1 MMVEDQKVEE
11 EVGEYRMK
19 VNVLQM
25 EDYYAQIEFK
35 DVNYS
40 FVNSVRR
47 SLVSMV
53 PCLALHEIDFHMGS
67 LGSYVDEESGDE
79 REYESISA
87 MFNEIVAHRIG
98 MLPIPTDEKTIEAF
112 GDSINDDSKQ
122 PDIMYSLHKQGPCTV
137 YSGDLEPVSGDDSL
151 VIPETNVPIVKLSEG
166 QAILVYA
173 KAKMG
178 NAQKHTKW
186 QCAVAP
192 RFYQAPTITVSSG
205 KGSKAIFDIVDKKDF
220 KKKGKLHVIDNPVK
234 AHAALNKLE
243 QLWNDKE
250 AKESMEVSTKKDH
263 FIFEFETNGAMK
275 ANLALEQALKA
286 LDGHCN
292 EFASAIDAT
301 A

>member
-112 GDSINDDSKQ
+112 GDSIGDESKQ

-151 VIPETNVPIVKLSEG
+151 VIPETNVPIVKLAEG

-220 KKKGKLHVIDNPVK
+220 KKKGKSHVIDNPVK

-275 ANLALEQALKA
+275 ASLALEQALKA

>member
-19 VNVLQM
+19 VKILQM

-112 GDSINDDSKQ
+112 GDSIGNDSKQ

-151 VIPETNVPIVKLSEG
+151 VIPETNVPIVKLAEG

-220 KKKGKLHVIDNPVK
+220 KKKGKSHVIDNPVK

-275 ANLALEQALKA
+275 AKLALEQALKA

>member
-11 EVGEYRMK
+11 EVGEYKMK

-25 EDYYAQIEFK
+25 DDYYAQIEFK

-53 PCLALHEIDFHMGS
+53 PCLGLHEIDFHMGS
-67 LGSYVDEESGDE
+67 LGSYVEEESGDE

-87 MFNEIVAHRIG
+87 MFNEIVAHRLG
-98 MLPIPTDEKTIEAF
+98 MLPIPTGKKTIEAF

-151 VIPETNVPIVKLSEG
+151 VIPETNVPIVKLAEG

-173 KAKMG
+173 KAKIG

-186 QCAVAP
+186 QCVVAP
-192 RFYQAPTITVSSG
+192 RFYQAPTISVSSG
-205 KGSKAIFDIVDKKDF
+205 KGSKAIFDLVAKKNF
-220 KKKGKLHVIDNPVK
+220 KKKGNKYVMDNPVE
-234 AHAALNKLE
+234 AHNALKKLE

-250 AKESMEVSTKKDH
+250 AKESIDISTKKDH

-275 ANLALEQALKA
+275 AELALEQALKA

>member
-112 GDSINDDSKQ
+112 GDSIGDDSKQ

-151 VIPETNVPIVKLSEG
+151 VIPETNVPIVKLAEG

-220 KKKGKLHVIDNPVK
+220 KKKGKSHVIDNPVK
-234 AHAALNKLE
+234 AHSALNKLE

-275 ANLALEQALKA
+275 ASLALEQALKA

>member
-1 MMVEDQKVEE
+1 MMEEGQKVEE
-11 EVGEYRMK
+11 EEGEFKMK
-19 VNVLQM
+19 VNVLKM
-25 EDYYAQIEFK
+25 EDYYAQVEFK

-40 FVNSVRR
+40 FVNSIRR

-98 MLPIPTDEKTIEAF
+98 MLPVPTDEKTIEAF
-112 GDSINDDSKQ
+112 GDSIDDDTKQ

-137 YSGDLEPVSGDDSL
+137 YSGDLEPVSGDTSL
-151 VIPETNVPIVKLSEG
+151 VIPETNVPLVKLAEG

-173 KAKMG
+173 KAKIG

-192 RFYQAPTITVSSG
+192 RFYQAPTINVSSG
-205 KGSKAIFDIVDKKDF
+205 KGSKAIFDIIDKKNF
-220 KKKGKLHVIDNPVK
+220 KKKGKSHVIDNPVE
-234 AHAALNKLE
+234 AHEALRKLE
-243 QLWNDKE
+243 QLWNDKD
-250 AKESMEVSTKKDH
+250 AKEAMEVSTKKDH

-275 ANLALEQALKA
+275 AKLALEQALKA

-292 EFASAIDAT
+292 EFASAMDAT

>member
-112 GDSINDDSKQ
+112 GDSIGDESKQ

-151 VIPETNVPIVKLSEG
+151 VIPETNVPIVKLAEG

-220 KKKGKLHVIDNPVK
+220 KKKGKSHVIDNPVK
-234 AHAALNKLE
+234 AHTALKKLE

>member
-1 MMVEDQKVEE
+1 MMEEGQKVEE
-11 EVGEYRMK
+11 EAGEFKMK
-19 VNVLQM
+19 VNVLKM
-25 EDYYAQIEFK
+25 EDYYAQVEFK

-40 FVNSVRR
+40 FVNSIRR

-98 MLPIPTDEKTIEAF
+98 MLPVPTDEKTIDAF
-112 GDSINDDSKQ
+112 GDSIGDDSKQ

-137 YSGDLEPVSGDDSL
+137 YSGDLEPVSGDNSL
-151 VIPETNVPIVKLSEG
+151 VIPETNVPLVKLAEG

-173 KAKMG
+173 KAKIG

-186 QCAVAP
+186 QCVVAP
-192 RFYQAPTITVSSG
+192 RFYQAPTINVSSG
-205 KGSKAIFDIVDKKDF
+205 KGSKAIFDIINKKNF
-220 KKKGKLHVIDNPVK
+220 KKKGKSHVIDNPVE
-234 AHAALNKLE
+234 AHNALKKLE

-250 AKESMEVSTKKDH
+250 AKEAMEVSTKKDH

-275 ANLALEQALKA
+275 AKLALEQALKA

-292 EFASAIDAT
+292 EFASAMDAT

>member
-112 GDSINDDSKQ
+112 GDSIGDDSKQ

-151 VIPETNVPIVKLSEG
+151 VIPETNVPIVKLAEG

-220 KKKGKLHVIDNPVK
+220 KKKGKSHVIDNPVK
-234 AHAALNKLE
+234 AHAALKKLE

-275 ANLALEQALKA
+275 ASLALEQALKA

>member
-1 MMVEDQKVEE
+1 MMEEGQKVEE
-11 EVGEYRMK
+11 EEGEFKMK
-19 VNVLQM
+19 VNVLKM
-25 EDYYAQIEFK
+25 DDYYAQVEFK

-40 FVNSVRR
+40 FVNSIRR

-98 MLPIPTDEKTIEAF
+98 MLPVPTDEKTIEAF
-112 GDSINDDSKQ
+112 GDSIDDDTKQ

-137 YSGDLEPVSGDDSL
+137 YSGDLEPVSGDTSL
-151 VIPETNVPIVKLSEG
+151 VIPETNVPLVKLAEG

-173 KAKMG
+173 KAKIG

-192 RFYQAPTITVSSG
+192 RFYQAPTINVSSG
-205 KGSKAIFDIVDKKDF
+205 KGSKAIFDIIDKKNF
-220 KKKGKLHVIDNPVK
+220 KKKGKSHVIDNPVE
-234 AHAALNKLE
+234 AHEALRKLE

-250 AKESMEVSTKKDH
+250 AKEAMEVSTKKDH

-275 ANLALEQALKA
+275 AKLALEQALKA

-292 EFASAIDAT
+292 ELASAMDAT

>member
-1 MMVEDQKVEE
+1 MMEEGQKVEE
-11 EVGEYRMK
+11 EEGEFKMK
-19 VNVLQM
+19 VNVLKM
-25 EDYYAQIEFK
+25 EDYYAQVEFK

-40 FVNSVRR
+40 FVNSIRR

-98 MLPIPTDEKTIEAF
+98 MLPVPTDEKTIEAF
-112 GDSINDDSKQ
+112 GDSIDDDSKQ

-137 YSGDLEPVSGDDSL
+137 YSGDLEPVSGDTSL
-151 VIPETNVPIVKLSEG
+151 VIPETNVPLVKLAEG

-173 KAKMG
+173 KAKIG

-192 RFYQAPTITVSSG
+192 RFYQAPTINVSSG
-205 KGSKAIFDIVDKKDF
+205 KGSKAIFDIIDKKNF
-220 KKKGKLHVIDNPVK
+220 KKKGKSHVIDNPVE
-234 AHAALNKLE
+234 AHEALRKLE

-250 AKESMEVSTKKDH
+250 AKEAMEVSTKKDH

-275 ANLALEQALKA
+275 AKLALEQALKA

-292 EFASAIDAT
+292 EFASAMDAT

>member
-1 MMVEDQKVEE
+1 MMVEGQKVEE
-11 EVGEYRMK
+11 GVGESKMK
-19 VNVLQM
+19 VNILQM
-25 EDYYAQIEFK
+25 EDNYAQIEFK

-87 MFNEIVAHRIG
+87 MFNEIVAHRLG

-112 GDSINDDSKQ
+112 GDSIGDDSKQ

-137 YSGDLEPVSGDDSL
+137 YSGDLEPVTGDNSL
-151 VIPETNVPIVKLSEG
+151 IIPETNVPIVKLAEG

-186 QCAVAP
+186 QCVVAP
-192 RFYQAPTITVSSG
+192 RFYQAPTITISSG

-220 KKKGKLHVIDNPVK
+220 KKKGKFHVIDNPVK
-234 AHAALNKLE
+234 AHAALKKLE

-250 AKESMEVSTKKDH
+250 AKESMEVTSKKDH

-275 ANLALEQALKA
+275 AKLALEQALKA
-286 LDGHCN
+286 LDKHCN
-292 EFASAIDAT
+292 EFTSSIDA
-301 A
+301 AA

>member
-1 MMVEDQKVEE
+1 
-11 EVGEYRMK
+11 MK

-25 EDYYAQIEFK
+25 DDYYAQIEFK

-67 LGSYVDEESGDE
+67 LGSYVDEENGDE

-87 MFNEIVAHRIG
+87 MFNEIVAHRLG
-98 MLPIPTDEKTIEAF
+98 MLPIPTDEKTIDAF
-112 GDSINDDSKQ
+112 GDSIGDDSKQ

-137 YSGDLEPVSGDDSL
+137 YSGDLEPVNGDNSL
-151 VIPETNVPIVKLSEG
+151 IIPETNVPIVKLAEG

-205 KGSKAIFDIVDKKDF
+205 KGSKAIFDILDKKDF
-220 KKKGKLHVIDNPVK
+220 KKKGKSHVIDNPVK

-250 AKESMEVSTKKDH
+250 AKESMEVTSKKDH

-275 ANLALEQALKA
+275 AKLALEQALKA
-286 LDGHCN
+286 LDGHCT

-301 A
+301 E

>member
-112 GDSINDDSKQ
+112 GDSIGDESKQ

-151 VIPETNVPIVKLSEG
+151 VIPETNVPIVKLAEG

-275 ANLALEQALKA
+275 ASLALEQALKA